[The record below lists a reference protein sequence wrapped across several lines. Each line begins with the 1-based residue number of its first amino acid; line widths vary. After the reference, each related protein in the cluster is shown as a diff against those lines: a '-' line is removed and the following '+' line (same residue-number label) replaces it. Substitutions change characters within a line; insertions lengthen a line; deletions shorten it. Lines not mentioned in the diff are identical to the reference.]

1 MRSAPNCGK
10 KKLHTKYMHYM
21 SWGFRAAYRI
31 QDMLEPAVSQV
42 AIPMEADGKRFDLVC
57 TCGLFGR
64 FFDKRDELLS
74 GMNPTFRIHFLEIGT
89 YGVFAQN
96 KFFRNEGAASSDH
109 GQIEDVSFSGSEL
122 GPLGDKLSLFL
133 EGSRCGAFVRSD
145 GTKRIDECVDS
156 PISHKPNCCADK
168 NEA

>member
-1 MRSAPNCGK
+1 
-10 KKLHTKYMHYM
+10 
-21 SWGFRAAYRI
+21 
-31 QDMLEPAVSQV
+31 MLEPSVSQV
-42 AIPMEADGKRFDLVC
+42 AIPKKVDGKRSYLVC
-57 TCGLFGR
+57 NRGLFGR

-96 KFFRNEGAASSDH
+96 ELFSNEGAASSDH
-109 GQIEDVSFSGSEL
+109 GQVEDVSFSGSEL

-133 EGSRCGAFVRSD
+133 ESSRCGAFVRSD
-145 GTKRIDECVDS
+145 GTKRINECVDS

>member
-1 MRSAPNCGK
+1 
-10 KKLHTKYMHYM
+10 
-21 SWGFRAAYRI
+21 
-31 QDMLEPAVSQV
+31 MLEPAVSQV
-42 AIPMEADGKRFDLVC
+42 AIPMKADGKRFHLVC

-64 FFDKRDELLS
+64 FFDKGDELLS

-96 KFFRNEGAASSDH
+96 ELFRNEGAASSDH
-109 GQIEDVSFSGSEL
+109 GQVEDVSFSGSEL
-122 GPLGDKLSLFL
+122 GPLGDKLGLFL

-145 GTKRIDECVDS
+145 GTKRIDERVDS

>member
-1 MRSAPNCGK
+1 
-10 KKLHTKYMHYM
+10 
-21 SWGFRAAYRI
+21 
-31 QDMLEPAVSQV
+31 MLEPAVSQV
-42 AIPMEADGKRFDLVC
+42 AIPMKAHEKRFHSAC
-57 TCGLFGR
+57 TCGLFRR

-96 KFFRNEGAASSDH
+96 EFFRNEGAASSDH
-109 GQIEDVSFSGSEL
+109 GQIEDVNFSGSEL
-122 GPLGDKLSLFL
+122 GPLGDKLGLFL
-133 EGSRCGAFVRSD
+133 EGPRCGAFVRSD

>member
-1 MRSAPNCGK
+1 
-10 KKLHTKYMHYM
+10 
-21 SWGFRAAYRI
+21 
-31 QDMLEPAVSQV
+31 MLEPAVSQV
-42 AIPMEADGKRFDLVC
+42 AIPMKTDGKRFHLVC

-89 YGVFAQN
+89 YGVFAQHEL
-96 KFFRNEGAASSDH
+96 FRNEGAASSDH

-122 GPLGDKLSLFL
+122 GPLGDKLGLFL

-145 GTKRIDECVDS
+145 GTKRIDERVDS
-156 PISHKPNCCADK
+156 PYLP
-168 NEA
+168 

>member
-1 MRSAPNCGK
+1 
-10 KKLHTKYMHYM
+10 
-21 SWGFRAAYRI
+21 
-31 QDMLEPAVSQV
+31 MLEPAVSQV
-42 AIPMEADGKRFDLVC
+42 AIPMKTNGKRFHLVC

-96 KFFRNEGAASSDH
+96 ELFRNEGAASSDY

-122 GPLGDKLSLFL
+122 GPLGDKLGLFL

-145 GTKRIDECVDS
+145 GTKRIDERVDS